1 MFYYFVRP
9 RKDSKYWNRKPLT
22 PGVHWMSFFLH
33 PGKTWN
39 LNITGVKRKITFQS
53 SLLGSML
60 ISGVS
65 RGQLRHGQRWK
76 IRQSMICGFFQP
88 ALSLSFK
95 ALAWV
100 LNSPT
105 FETLWHKHSESRS
118 SSKKNTSFTAA
129 FTSSPKSWL
138 QKVFL
143 LFLNV
148 ELNYMLASHHA
159 SILYKMQSTKCIVW
173 ASSGPHTNGHTLSG
187 RNGRPW
193 KHQQKQPENVPTIPF
208 GSQYWYCNTSC
219 VNLEMKKW
227 IGKLLTALNKFPS
240 SDEHHSLRVRL
251 LPLKSKHWRGD
262 RKTTSRLSWQT

>member
-138 QKVFL
+138 QKVFSAVFKRGTQL
-143 LFLNV
+143 HV
-148 ELNYMLASHHA
+148 
-159 SILYKMQSTKCIVW
+159 SIPSCIYPLQNAIYKMHCLGV
-173 ASSGPHTNGHTLSG
+173 
-187 RNGRPW
+187 
-193 KHQQKQPENVPTIPF
+193 F
-208 GSQYWYCNTSC
+208 GS
-219 VNLEMKKW
+219 
-227 IGKLLTALNKFPS
+227 A
-240 SDEHHSLRVRL
+240 H
-251 LPLKSKHWRGD
+251 
-262 RKTTSRLSWQT
+262 